1 MKNNLAMWIFP
12 AGIVIGVLIGG
23 LIRNAPLGIAIGA
36 VLSMI
41 ATLTVQFFQNRKRK
55 RQEDDHKI

>member
-1 MKNNLAMWIFP
+1 MKNNPAMWIFP

-41 ATLTVQFFQNRKRK
+41 ATLTVQLFQNRK